1 MEENIILTSDN
12 NVTKKNFV
20 KPLIILSSLQLL
32 FGSITIILTVGKIYD
47 MCTIGRQVYFLLFCN
62 SPYLISFLK
71 LINSIIFVNI
81 RFVPSSMAAI
91 FIMMIT
97 MTDSYF
103 MQVRC
108 LFNFF
113 NYKIY
118 YNFSISIM
126 QVSGMVCFIW
136 FWESQEFWP
145 YANLLLAG
153 KQIFKKCKK
162 TKRNAL
168 NTNS

>member
-1 MEENIILTSDN
+1 MPILDQHNFLTKMEENIILTSDD

-47 MCTIGRQVYFLLFCN
+47 MCTIGIG
-62 SPYLISFLK
+62 PYLISFLK

-91 FIMMIT
+91 SIMMIT

-108 LFNFF
+108 LFNFCT
-113 NYKIY
+113 NYEIY
-118 YNFSISIM
+118 YNLSISIM

-136 FWESQEFWP
+136 FWES
-145 YANLLLAG
+145 
-153 KQIFKKCKK
+153 
-162 TKRNAL
+162 
-168 NTNS
+168 